1 MVFKRRR
8 SGTFVRNRRRN
19 FFTRMKRRAFVSK
32 YARRGARR
40 TRAGPVRFV
49 RSYTQILDNLG
60 PGTFGGICNGPREP
74 TTNEVRG
81 AITFRLDYVD
91 GVTEFTSLFDRYR
104 IDRAVVRFYP

>member
-8 SGTFVRNRRRN
+8 SGTFIRRRRSL
-19 FFTRMKRRAFVSK
+19 FTRMKRRAFVSK

-81 AITFRLDYVD
+81 SMTFRLDYVD
-91 GVTEFTSLFDRYR
+91 
-104 IDRAVVRFYP
+104 